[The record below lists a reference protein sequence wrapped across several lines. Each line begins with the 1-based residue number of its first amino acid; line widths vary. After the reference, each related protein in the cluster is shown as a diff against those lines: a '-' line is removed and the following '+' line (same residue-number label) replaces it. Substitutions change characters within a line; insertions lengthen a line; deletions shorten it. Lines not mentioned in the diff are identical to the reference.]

1 MMPSRSRAGFS
12 LVELAIALTVMGVV
26 MAALMGSVVSIQRG
40 YVNQRERVKAQESLR
55 AAQMTVITIL
65 RSAGA
70 DPLETGAGGLNPDPD
85 GDGVFD
91 EVRVTADFNPVDG
104 DFADALEDVRVWQA
118 NDTLWVRWQTGAV
131 AQALAAPVSSIRFQY
146 YANNGAEVTDP
157 DEVVGATRAKFVL
170 EAPRDSRTG
179 SLERLESWWIHLRNR
194 S

>member
-146 YANNGAEVTDP
+146 YANNGAEMAIP
-157 DEVVGATRAKFVL
+157 AEVVGATRARFVL
-170 EAPRDSRTG
+170 EAPQDPRTG